1 MKTCSICKTPKP
13 ETEFFN
19 SKQSKDGLRPACKVC
34 TKAGNQKYLE
44 INKEKMDEW
53 KRQYYLDNKE
63 TIQKQHKEWA
73 EANKDKLA
81 AYHKN

>member
-53 KRQYYLDNKE
+53 KRKKYSNRV
-63 TIQKQHKEWA
+63 
-73 EANKDKLA
+73 KLLC
-81 AYHKN
+81 KIWSQN